1 MTSDQNRGAPAEAG
15 ARKRPTPGTR
25 TGSAATPSIT
35 PLPERCRWERT
46 TPMATDAA
54 PLRYQ
59 KHWDNE
65 EYRAGL
71 RPEVEAAIH
80 DLNPDA

>member
-1 MTSDQNRGAPAEAG
+1 
-15 ARKRPTPGTR
+15 
-25 TGSAATPSIT
+25 
-35 PLPERCRWERT
+35 
-46 TPMATDAA
+46 MATDAA